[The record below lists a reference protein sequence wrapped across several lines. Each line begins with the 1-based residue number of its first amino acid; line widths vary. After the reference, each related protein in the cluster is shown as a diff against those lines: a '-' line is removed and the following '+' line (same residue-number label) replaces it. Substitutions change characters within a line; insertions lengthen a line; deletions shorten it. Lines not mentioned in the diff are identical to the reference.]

1 MSSFLATMECQGCA
15 HPLDYDIDVMDIPF
29 HQVDSILKSLGTCAS
44 CSMEFRAERVKY
56 RCEWCYPYASPDE
69 CTKTK
74 SCLLHARFTD
84 AQMKERLAYVSK
96 DMLST
101 QSLNDRI
108 VTLVQAV
115 SPSIVRVN
123 LHENGPKTPCF
134 DSLDDSLHDER

>member
-29 HQVDSILKSLGTCAS
+29 HQVDSILKSIGTCAS

-96 DMLST
+96 DMVST

-115 SPSIVRVN
+115 SPSIVN
-123 LHENGPKTPCF
+123 LHETAQKPLF
-134 DSLDDSLHDER
+134 R